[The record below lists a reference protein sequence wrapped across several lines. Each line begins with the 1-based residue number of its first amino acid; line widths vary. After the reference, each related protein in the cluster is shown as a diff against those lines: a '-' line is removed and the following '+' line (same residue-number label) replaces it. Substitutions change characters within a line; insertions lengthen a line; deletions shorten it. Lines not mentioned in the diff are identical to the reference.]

1 MPSITK
7 RTNDDGTIGYLA
19 QINVKGFKRTG
30 KTFTKHEH
38 GTQKAAEKAAKAWA
52 EETEAMLRKERQ
64 RGSARGDLASLTVGD
79 LLLEFLADPETTRLK
94 TFDDLHRLCAWWI
107 QGYGTTRAVE
117 FGVLQIREAR
127 EKLRKGRGP
136 ATVNRYLSALRS
148 GWNWARS
155 AGLLPDD
162 RLFPSRVML
171 TEPRGRTRYLSD
183 GELAALLK
191 AAREHS
197 ALMQAAIVVSIATG
211 IRQGELLRL
220 DWADVDLKR
229 LTLSIRESK
238 NEEPRTVHLPQ
249 SGADA
254 LLALKREKVVGA
266 AVFLGPDAARLRKST
281 LESRWDAIRTAAKL
295 ADMHWHDLRH
305 SFASALAGNGATL
318 LEIGR
323 ALGHKSPAATWR
335 YSHLTQGKPV
345 TGQDKLNEKL
355 RQ

>member
-1 MPSITK
+1 MAKRNSSKGITK
-7 RTNDDGTIGYLA
+7 RTRADGSVAFLA
-19 QINVKGFKRTG
+19 QVRVKGYAPTHQ
-30 KTFTKHEH
+30 TFDTKN
-38 GTQKAAEKAAKAWA
+38 AAQDWRDATIE
-52 EETEAMLRKERQ
+52 MLRGQRERGNV
-64 RGSARGDLASLTVGD
+64 RADLASLTVGD

-107 QGYGTTRAVE
+107 QGYGTARAVE

-127 EKLRKGRGP
+127 EKLSKGRGP

-171 TEPRGRTRYLSD
+171 TEPRHRTRYLSD
-183 GELAALLK
+183 AELAALLK

-197 ALMQAAIVVSIATG
+197 VLMHAAIVVSIATG
-211 IRQGELLRL
+211 LRQGELLRL
-220 DWADVDLKR
+220 DWADVDLKE

-238 NEEPRTVHLPQ
+238 NDEPRRAHLPQ
-249 SGADA
+249 SAADA
-254 LLALKREKVVGA
+254 LRALKREKVTGT
-266 AVFLGPDAARLRKST
+266 AVFLGQDGARLLKST
-281 LESRWDAIRTAAKL
+281 LESRWSAIRAKARL
-295 ADMHWHDLRH
+295 ADFHWHDLRH
-305 SFASALAGNGATL
+305 SFASVLAGNGATL

-335 YSHLTQGKPV
+335 YSHLTQGKAV

-355 RQ
+355 RGGQ